1 MGSWRSLG
9 SRAAQAATALG
20 LGAALAGCGLFGGS
34 GGHASRQTQ
43 STVKSTV
50 GTTTT
55 TIPGLQTS
63 GPRTVLSP
71 IGLHVRAAPSLSAK
85 VLGTAGRATVLEVL
99 GHTGQGGGWYRVKGA
114 TVTGWISGSPS
125 LSAAG
130 TFRDFTSG
138 FHQFRALFPLTWTVV
153 ESHASAIF
161 RSRAGTEYIV
171 VTTAPTVARL
181 VRAGPGYHQVR
192 TETIVAC
199 GVTGDLITY
208 MNAGASGAA
217 KSTSYYAQIH
227 LALDR
232 THALGIAAKFA
243 ALSDLQQVRDF
254 TNSITFPFPEC
265 DG

>member
-1 MGSWRSLG
+1 LLG
-9 SRAAQAATALG
+9 SLRSQAARAATALG
-20 LGAALAGCGLFGGS
+20 LGVALAGCGLFGGS

-43 STVKSTV
+43 PTVKSTV

-55 TIPGLQTS
+55 TVPGVQTS

-71 IGLHVRAAPSLSAK
+71 IGLHVRAAPSLSAR
-85 VLGTAGRATVLEVL
+85 VLGTAGRGTALEVL

-114 TVTGWISGSPS
+114 TVTGWISANPS

-130 TFRDFTSG
+130 TFRDYASG
-138 FHQFRALFPLTWTVV
+138 LHQFRALFPLTWTVV

-171 VTTAPTVARL
+171 VNTAPTVARL
-181 VRAGPGYHQVR
+181 GPAVAGYHQTR
-192 TETIVAC
+192 TETMVAC
-199 GVTGDLITY
+199 GVTGDLVTY
-208 MNAGASGAA
+208 TKAGTSGTAP
-217 KSTSYYAQIH
+217 SPSYYAQIH

-232 THALGIAAKFA
+232 THALGIEAKFP
-243 ALSDLQQVRDF
+243 ALSDLQALRDF

-265 DG
+265 EG